1 MILEIITPEA
11 NVFKGDVQAVQFP
24 GKDGL
29 FQVLE
34 NHAPI
39 ISALDKGRIKID
51 LKNTDQKF
59 DATNSRIESSA
70 GGKQL
75 FVQVNGGVVE
85 MMNNKIIVL
94 AE

>member
-1 MILEIITPEA
+1 MILEIITPES
-11 NVFKGDVQAVQFP
+11 NVFKGEVEAVQFP

-51 LKNTDQKF
+51 LKSTGHKF
-59 DATNSRIESSA
+59 DASNSRIEKTASD
-70 GGKQL
+70 KQL
-75 FVQVNGGVVE
+75 FVHVNGGVVE
-85 MMNNKIIVL
+85 LMNNKIIVL